1 MSNIVNLRKGQR
13 VELAK
18 GVSKLRV
25 ELTWQASRKAETWDL
40 DIMALELN
48 SEQLIA
54 NNDIRYLVFYN
65 NLKDPQGALIHS
77 GDDRTGEGDGEE
89 MRLDVARLNPEV
101 SEVLFVLNIF
111 ESMKKNQNFGE
122 IKKIVLRIYYDDD
135 TIPALVYNLED
146 EDSYKTA
153 TVLKIFSIYRSGSIW
168 KVKAINEGVTS
179 SLSRVLKNYGLDS
192 NDNTI

>member
-1 MSNIVNLRKGQR
+1 MSNVVNLRKGQR

-48 SEQLIA
+48 SEQLIV
-54 NNDIRYLVFYN
+54 NNDIRHLVFYN
-65 NLKDPQGALIHS
+65 NLKDPQEALVHS

-89 MRLDVARLNPEV
+89 MRLDVSRLHPEV

-122 IKKIVLRIYYDDD
+122 IKKTVLRIYYDDD

-146 EDSYKTA
+146 EDSHKTA
-153 TVLKIFSIYRSGSIW
+153 TVLKVISIYRSGGIW

-179 SLSRVLKNYGLDS
+179 SLSQVLKNYGLDS

>member
-1 MSNIVNLRKGQR
+1 MSNVVNLRKGQR

-48 SEQLIA
+48 DEQLIA

-65 NLKDPQGALIHS
+65 NLKDPQQALVHS

-89 MRLDVARLNPEV
+89 MRLDVTKLDPEV
-101 SEVLFVLNIF
+101 CEVLFILNIF

-122 IKKIVLRIYYDDD
+122 IKKTVLRIYYDDD

-146 EDSYKTA
+146 EESHKTA
-153 TVLKIFSIYRSGSIW
+153 TVLKVVSIYRAGGIW
-168 KVKAINEGVTS
+168 KVRAINEGVTS
-179 SLSRVLKNYGLDS
+179 SLSKVLKNYGLDS

>member
-1 MSNIVNLRKGQR
+1 MSNVVNLRKGQR

-48 SEQLIA
+48 AEQLIA
-54 NNDIRYLVFYN
+54 NNDIRHLVFYN
-65 NLKDPQGALIHS
+65 NLKDPQGALMHS

-89 MRLDVARLNPEV
+89 MQLDVSRLDSEV
-101 SEVLFVLNIF
+101 SEVLFILNIF
-111 ESMKKNQNFGE
+111 ESMKKKQNFGE
-122 IKKIVLRIYYDDD
+122 IKKTVLRIYYDDD
-135 TIPALVYNLED
+135 RIPALVYNLED
-146 EDSYKTA
+146 EESHKTA
-153 TVLKIFSIYRSGSIW
+153 TVLKVVSIYRSGSIW

-179 SLSRVLKNYGLDS
+179 SLSRVLQNYGLDS